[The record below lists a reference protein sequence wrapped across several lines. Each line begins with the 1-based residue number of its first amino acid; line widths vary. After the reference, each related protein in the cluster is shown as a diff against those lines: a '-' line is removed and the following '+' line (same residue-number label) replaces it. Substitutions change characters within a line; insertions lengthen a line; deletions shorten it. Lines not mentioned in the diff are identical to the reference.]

1 MSIFIDNTTIDNVPV
16 FEPFYNRHYITTD
29 SRERIISGW
38 SDGPRRDRDT
48 TDAICI
54 NEQGGYQFRLYPGG
68 EENPPLYT
76 MDGIPLYKW
85 DGVQA
90 IPRTEEEI
98 AADRA
103 AIPEPPPS
111 PQEQLRAD
119 VDFLAAMQ
127 GVSL

>member
-1 MSIFIDNTTIDNVPV
+1 MNEFYNHQYITIDA
-16 FEPFYNRHYITTD
+16 E
-29 SRERIISGW
+29 SRIVLGW
-38 SDGPRRDRDT
+38 SDGPNRDRDT
-48 TDAICI
+48 SGAICI
-54 NEQGGYQFRLYPGG
+54 NEQGGYQFRLFPGG

-76 MDGIPLYKW
+76 MDGIPLYRW
-85 DGVQA
+85 AGEAVV
-90 IPRTEEEI
+90 PRTEEEI